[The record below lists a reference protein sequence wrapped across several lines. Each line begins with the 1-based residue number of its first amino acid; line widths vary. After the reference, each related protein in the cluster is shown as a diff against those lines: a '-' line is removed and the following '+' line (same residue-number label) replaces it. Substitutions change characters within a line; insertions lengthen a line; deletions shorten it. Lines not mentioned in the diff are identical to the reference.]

1 MAVYLAHV
9 QQGAHELPGGVQGTC
24 PVSQDSALLPYLHMC
39 QGHLCQCQ
47 NPGDPPEAHP
57 QCDKPRGILFCSLGT
72 PSTCK
77 AFLADADLNQPL
89 CLQALSQQRS
99 QSMYPRAFDQAKEVH
114 WHLSA
119 LPGQNWQAT
128 GCYVSHPDEKEKDC
142 YVHVLQLEQPPVAV
156 LQGELGPAAPLKDGR
171 HRHFFL
177 PSPHKN
183 SRP

>member
-1 MAVYLAHV
+1 MRWM
-9 QQGAHELPGGVQGTC
+9 
-24 PVSQDSALLPYLHMC
+24 LHFRAA
-39 QGHLCQCQ
+39 
-47 NPGDPPEAHP
+47 DRTRSSVAWVRFKPP
-57 QCDKPRGILFCSLGT
+57 GILFCSLGT

-99 QSMYPRAFDQAKEVH
+99 QSVYPRAFDQAKEVH

-171 HRHFFL
+171 RRHFFL